1 MPLLWPLSFYK
12 CSFKRQAL
20 PGNLGIVMKNQ
31 NAVVIVG
38 FGSQARAWAFNLRD
52 SKVPLKIALQKNSA
66 SLTKAKSLGFE
77 CIELENSNLK
87 NYRQFVVLI
96 PDDKHLGFF
105 QKNATHFEKGSHF
118 IYAHGFSLS
127 KERLHEKYSDFA
139 HSLLAPK
146 AIASEVRFQFES
158 KGKIGAAFYAQD
170 TARENELKELAGN
183 VGFTALYKS
192 HFEEECMADLFSEQS
207 LLCSLIP
214 YGALKSYNLLRK
226 NGISAEVAFMECY
239 LELKSIS
246 GAFVTLGPEAFFNL
260 ISPNALIGSQKG
272 RHLLMGE
279 AFDKALEQILI
290 DIKNKEFYKEVETDA
305 DALRQKVLAE
315 WKSEEL
321 SKTFEKLKPE
331 LIV

>member
-1 MPLLWPLSFYK
+1 
-12 CSFKRQAL
+12 
-20 PGNLGIVMKNQ
+20 MKNQ

-52 SKVPLKIALQKNSA
+52 SKVPLKIALKKNSA
-66 SLTKAKSLGFE
+66 SFSNAQSLGFE
-77 CIELENSNLK
+77 CIELGTDILK
-87 NYRQFVVLI
+87 NYHQFLVLI
-96 PDDKHLGFF
+96 PDDKHLEFF
-105 QKNATHFEKGSHF
+105 QTNEKYFTSGSHF

-127 KERLHEKYSDFA
+127 KERLHEKYAGFA

-146 AIASEVRFQFES
+146 AIASEVRFQYET
-158 KGKIGAAFYAQD
+158 KGKIGAAFYAQN
-170 TARENELKELAGN
+170 TERETELKLLAKN

-246 GAFVTLGPEAFFNL
+246 AAFVNLGPEAFFKL

-290 DIKNKEFYKEVETDA
+290 DIKNKQFYKEVETDA
-305 DALRQKVLAE
+305 DVLRQNVLAE

-321 SKTFEKLKPE
+321 SQTFEKLKPE